1 MTDKFKIIC
10 IEVLAFLF
18 CFFAPIHSVLITVIA
33 LGAFDF
39 ISGILASIR
48 CDIPITSK
56 KMYHSVVKVTLYTM
70 LILVSFMCE
79 KYMFKELPWTKL
91 ATSSIAMVELKSI
104 YENISAALGID
115 FWKYL
120 KLVFEKKI
128 DSAHK
133 P

>member
-1 MTDKFKIIC
+1 MSDKFKLIC

-18 CFFAPIHSVLITVIA
+18 CFFAPIHSVLATVIA

-39 ISGILASIR
+39 MTGILASFK

-56 KMYHSVVKVTLYTM
+56 KMYHSVVKVTLYTL

-104 YENISAALGID
+104 YENISAVLGID
-115 FWKYL
+115 LWKYL